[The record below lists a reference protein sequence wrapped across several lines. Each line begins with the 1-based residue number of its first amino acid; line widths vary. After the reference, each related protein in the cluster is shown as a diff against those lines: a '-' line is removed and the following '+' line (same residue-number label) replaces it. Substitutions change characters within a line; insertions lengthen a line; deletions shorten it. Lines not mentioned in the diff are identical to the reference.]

1 MSASLE
7 SAQNRRCLSK
17 SDYTRQVV
25 IGRMKSVSSKVAML
39 KVPRSDLARFQE
51 DSSSDNVTHTR
62 RQERFIISDSESHDE
77 VTAGNELFR
86 ELRGIEQIERP
97 DNLEGD
103 ENSDEEQAQI
113 NRQLQAELNT
123 YLEETVEDQDAGH
136 YLRKKRLQSAQR
148 STRLASVES
157 QINSMAGSSYSNTGD
172 SEHDEEQEHSKTKE
186 ARLDE
191 WETLTQTE
199 RQQGATQAS
208 QGQADI
214 YSV

>member
-1 MSASLE
+1 M
-7 SAQNRRCLSK
+7 AQQDDGSRINVTL
-17 SDYTRQVV
+17 TTE
-25 IGRMKSVSSKVAML
+25 SVSSKVAML

-77 VTAGNELFR
+77 VTAGHELFR
-86 ELRGIEQIERP
+86 ELRGIEQIEWP

-113 NRQLQAELNT
+113 DRQLQAELNT

-157 QINSMAGSSYSNTGD
+157 QTNSMAGSSYSNTGD
-172 SEHDEEQEHSKTKE
+172 SEHDEEQEHRVKRKK
-186 ARLDE
+186 DE

-208 QGQADI
+208 QEQADI